1 MDPINNLSEIILRN
15 YYDHTNVHVFTVAI
29 SGIDASGKGYVAKR
43 LESELTRKGL
53 RVANI
58 NVDLWQNPLLIR
70 LAKENEAENFYQNVF
85 RWNDVFNQLIIPLR
99 KNRSIQLTSRLIASH
114 ADEYF
119 DFEFNYTDID
129 ILLIEGIF
137 LFQQKYLEHYDYKV
151 WIDCSFETGLQRA
164 LSRNV
169 EKLTMERLIE
179 DYGKYY
185 YPAQR
190 LHFNKD
196 NPKAL
201 TDIIYCND
209 QLVGTVGQ
217 VTVNSQGVS

>member
-1 MDPINNLSEIILRN
+1 MDPINNLSAIILRN
-15 YYDHTNVHVFTVAI
+15 FYDHTYDHVFTVAI
-29 SGIDASGKGYVAKR
+29 SGIDASGKGYVAKY

-53 RVANI
+53 MVGNI
-58 NVDLWQNPLLIR
+58 NVDPWQNPLPIR
-70 LAKENEAENFYQNVF
+70 LAKENEGENFYLNVF
-85 RWNDVFNQLIIPLR
+85 RWDDLFNQLIIPLR
-99 KNRSIQLTSRLIASH
+99 KDRSIQLTSRLIASH

-119 DFEFNYTDID
+119 DFEFNYRNID

-137 LFQQKYLEHYDYKV
+137 LFQQKHLGHFDYKV

-164 LSRNV
+164 LKRNV

-179 DYGKYY
+179 DYGRYY

-190 LHFNKD
+190 LHFKKD

-201 TDIIYCND
+201 SDVIYCND

-217 VTVNSQGVS
+217 VTVNF